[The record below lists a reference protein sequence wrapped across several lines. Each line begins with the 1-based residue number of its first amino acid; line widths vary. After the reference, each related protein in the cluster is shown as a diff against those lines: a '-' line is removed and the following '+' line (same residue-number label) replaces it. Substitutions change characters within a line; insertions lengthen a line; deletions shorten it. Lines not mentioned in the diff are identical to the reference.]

1 MNDPFERLPAEILL
15 IIIKL
20 VPDSSSLLHLV
31 QASIFVADIFGNY
44 PSEAVGT
51 LISRLPE
58 ELQPIIRA
66 VIVILSCRMT
76 GHNLITDLEDDPEL
90 PISDKT
96 ENLLPSDL
104 LSSVKSLV
112 SLGCRIQDLTTS
124 FLDTHIGRVNSLQP
138 MHLL

>member
-58 ELQPIIRA
+58 ELQPIRDNS
-66 VIVILSCRMT
+66 SCYC
-76 GHNLITDLEDDPEL
+76 DPFSSDDRTQPHYG
-90 PISDKT
+90 S
-96 ENLLPSDL
+96 
-104 LSSVKSLV
+104 
-112 SLGCRIQDLTTS
+112 G
-124 FLDTHIGRVNSLQP
+124 GRP
-138 MHLL
+138 

>member
-1 MNDPFERLPAEILL
+1 
-15 IIIKL
+15 
-20 VPDSSSLLHLV
+20 
-31 QASIFVADIFGNY
+31 
-44 PSEAVGT
+44 
-51 LISRLPE
+51 
-58 ELQPIIRA
+58 
-66 VIVILSCRMT
+66 MT

-90 PISDKT
+90 PISDNT

-112 SLGCRIQDLTTS
+112 SLGYRIQDLTTS

>member
-51 LISRLPE
+51 LISRL
-58 ELQPIIRA
+58 IRA
-66 VIVILSCRMT
+66 VIVIFSCRMT

-124 FLDTHIGRVNSLQP
+124 FLDTHIERVNSLQP